1 MECLLALGA
10 DPNAKNLDNQTPLH
24 IALQKYIQNA
34 IDRPV
39 DQLVDDEEDQ
49 DYQDVKCVIKE
60 LLFNGANRSF
70 LGKFNL
76 SLLDPDM
83 PTEFQYLT
91 PLELLS

>member
-1 MECLLALGA
+1 M
-10 DPNAKNLDNQTPLH
+10 DNQTPLH

-34 IDRPV
+34 IDRPI
-39 DQLVDDEEDQ
+39 DQLVDDDEDQ

-83 PTEFQYLT
+83 PTEFQDLT
-91 PLELLS
+91 PLELMASFENRLPVTQF

>member
-1 MECLLALGA
+1 
-10 DPNAKNLDNQTPLH
+10 
-24 IALQKYIQNA
+24 
-34 IDRPV
+34 
-39 DQLVDDEEDQ
+39 
-49 DYQDVKCVIKE
+49 VIKE

-91 PLELLS
+91 PLELLA